1 MNNKEESSSGITL
14 LEAVDALTAIAD
26 IHWEQSVGEVIVP
39 DDEIDLK
46 NPLWLLEKDQD
57 KARDRVKILFRTVLD
72 HLKQFYANEYT
83 LATDSKT
90 LEGIKSIMLVVGE
103 AAKKID
109 HYTTLFNK
117 QHLGGATKLSEYR
130 QLQDFYNKKI
140 SRRVDESLLGKWLLA
155 LTKSTFREQEEKH
168 DKGMQTL
175 DTKHLFVD
183 LESVKQD
190 KDYEL
195 FFIRKEDGTR
205 FFNPRIIKNIKLI
218 ADFGAQ
224 IAGFKEKTLFIDQRV
239 FEDRYICEIS
249 HRILKKV
256 ESVLEKN
263 MHQILKDRSEECAG
277 LLNQAIIA
285 LLLSGS
291 PMRQIGNGSSKSCYQ
306 YFSDF
311 QRFLR
316 EVLLSREY
324 QKILA
329 YPGEEVHNV
338 SHRAISETVNAFVQ
352 AIYDGHT
359 SYKELESYENYLFEE
374 ARKEISEEHF
384 KTARQK
390 GGLGSYLASDG
401 LALRK
406 LLKGYPNESVEKIL
420 ENLEEGSIQEFDPWM
435 QKNVPV
441 KLFQLTHREKSTSWI
456 VSSSPTIQENIRAA
470 QVNEE
475 FKAYIRSCESL
486 GTKLLILNYQDRTS
500 WKEHARANA
509 LEGLQDYYDGVVT
522 VVTIP
527 KETEFY
533 WQEEPYSEDHQAE
546 IFKSHFVEHMADN
559 HSGYYLPE
567 KVRAVINREWFEGVF
582 NAIHELFFV
591 KRNVLSKESREQFI
605 DLFDLFLEHKLIEI
619 ANPDKVFALCK
630 DGMDTSTASSA
641 LFAAFQLLINQEAI
655 RDEDRMFLKEALFLP
670 ALLGRHRAIMQ
681 ERFDRFIGALQVLE
695 GVRQEHTREQFCA
708 LLKEGFGL
716 YIDVDYLLSRISP

>member
-1 MNNKEESSSGITL
+1 MNNKEESTGGITL

-26 IHWEQSVGEVIVP
+26 THWEQGIGEILVP
-39 DDEIDLK
+39 DEEMNLK
-46 NPLWLLEKDQD
+46 NPLWLFERDQD
-57 KARDRVKILFRTVLD
+57 KARDTVKILFRTVLD

-109 HYTTLFNK
+109 HYTTLFNQ
-117 QHLGGATKLSEYR
+117 QHLGGATKLTEYR

-155 LTKSTFREQEEKH
+155 LTKNAFKEHQEKYV
-168 DKGMQTL
+168 KGMQAL

-183 LESVKQD
+183 LDLVKQD

-205 FFNPRIIKNIKLI
+205 FFSPRIIKNIKLI
-218 ADFGAQ
+218 SDFGAQ

-239 FEDRYICEIS
+239 FEDRYICEIA
-249 HRILKKV
+249 HQILKKV
-256 ESVLEKN
+256 EPVLNKYI
-263 MHQILKDRSEECAG
+263 HQILQDKGGECAG
-277 LLNQAIIA
+277 LLNQTIIA
-285 LLLSGS
+285 LLLSAN
-291 PMRQIGNGSSKSCYQ
+291 PMRQIGNGSTKSCFH

-311 QRFLR
+311 QHFLR

-329 YPGEEVHNV
+329 YPDEEKIV
-338 SHRAISETVNAFVQ
+338 SHLAISSIVNGFVRAIYE
-352 AIYDGHT
+352 GHH
-359 SYKELESYENYLFEE
+359 SYKELDSYENYLFEE
-374 ARKEISEEHF
+374 ARKEISDEHL
-384 KTARQK
+384 KNARLK

-420 ENLEEGSIQEFDPWM
+420 ENLEEGLIQEFDPWM

-441 KLFQLTHREKSTSWI
+441 KLFTLYEREKKTNWI
-456 VSSSPTIQENIRAA
+456 VTSSPTIQENIRTANI
-470 QVNEE
+470 NEE
-475 FKAYIRSCESL
+475 FKAYLRTCEKE
-486 GTKLLILNYQDRTS
+486 GEKLLLLNYQDRTS

-509 LEGLQDYYDGVVT
+509 LEGLQDQFDSTVT

-533 WQEEPYSEDHQAE
+533 WQEVPYAEDHQAS
-546 IFKSHFVEHMADN
+546 IFKEHYIEHLIDN
-559 HSGYYLPE
+559 HSGLYLPD
-567 KVRAVINREWFEGVF
+567 KVRAVVNREWFEGVF
-582 NAIHELFFV
+582 DAIHHLFFV
-591 KRNVLSKESREQFI
+591 NRNVLSKESRQQFI
-605 DLFDLFLEHKLIEI
+605 DIFDLFLEHKLIEI
-619 ANPDKVFALCK
+619 AQPDKVFAICK
-630 DGMDTSTASSA
+630 DGMDTSTATSA
-641 LFAAFQLLINQEAI
+641 LFVAFQFLMD
-655 RDEDRMFLKEALFLP
+655 REDISEEERMFLKEALFLP

-681 ERFDRFIGALQVLE
+681 ERLDRFLGALQVLE
-695 GVRQEHTREQFCA
+695 GVRREHSQEKFRT

-716 YIDVDYLLSRISP
+716 YIDVDCLLARINP